1 MKIGL
6 FTDTYYPQINGVA
19 ISVLMLKEA
28 LELLGHQ
35 VYVFTTTNPN
45 APKKEI
51 NVHRLP
57 SIPFVE
63 AKRLGMFYHPHLARI
78 IRKLG
83 LDLIHT
89 QTEFSLGIFGRTMAR
104 ELQIPLLHTYH
115 TIYED
120 YTHYIVKFVALD
132 SIAKTMVRKLSAY
145 FCNSADEV
153 IVPTEKV
160 KELLLSYGVNQD
172 ISVIPTGIKLDKFY
186 KCSYS
191 ADKVRELRTN
201 LGIGMSDK
209 VMLYI
214 GRMSEEKNIS
224 EILIAMKS
232 YLKDRNDVKFLLIGD
247 GSDRHNL
254 EYMAKELNIHKQV
267 IFAGERPWNEIG
279 IYYQLGDIFVSA
291 SQSET
296 QGLTYIEALA
306 SGLPVVAKADRC
318 LDGVVKNNV
327 NGYAFHDQE
336 DFLQALDSILYNDIF
351 KEQLSIGAIKEAER
365 FSVKSFADT
374 VESLYQHTFDSRK
387 VAARR
392 QKSKH
397 NLGHFLR

>member
-19 ISVLMLKEA
+19 ISVQMLKEA

-35 VYVFTTTNPN
+35 VYVFTTTDPN

-51 NVHRLP
+51 HVYRLP

-63 AKRLGMFYHPHLARI
+63 AKRFGMLYHPHLARF

-89 QTEFSLGIFGRTMAR
+89 QTEFPLGIFGRRMAR

-120 YTHYIVKFVALD
+120 YTHYLVKFGSLD
-132 SIAKTMVRKLSAY
+132 SIAKTMVRKLSAN

-209 VMLYI
+209 VILYI

-374 VESLYQHTFDSRK
+374 VESLYQHTFDSRE